1 MKYKKRI
8 AFPLFLALV
17 LVFSVSGMNTGG
29 RQGLPSVWADALE
42 QSDSDN
48 TVSEDDS
55 SGDEESLSAAFVSDT
70 ALILADIPAYSG
82 SPYAEVN
89 GNVPDFSD
97 ADMNTESF
105 ESYSEMDSLG
115 RCGVAFAN
123 LGEDLMPTQERG
135 DIRSIHPTG
144 WHSVQYEGIDG
155 ESLYNRCHLI
165 AYKLAAENANERN
178 LITGTRYLNTEG
190 MLPFEDL
197 VAEYIYE
204 TGNHVLYRVTPV
216 FEGENLVASGVQME
230 AMSVEDEG
238 TGILFNI
245 YCYNVQPG
253 IGIDYAT
260 GDSWIEDAQVL
271 AASAKT
277 SEETSKETTAIVAS
291 GDESGGETSAS
302 ERTVGDE
309 EGTTYIL
316 NRNTMKFHDPGCSS
330 VDDMSEKNKL
340 EYTGDRETV
349 IAMGYSPCQICNP

>member
-1 MKYKKRI
+1 MKYKKKK
-8 AFPLFLALV
+8 FLPLL
-17 LVFSVSGMNTGG
+17 LVFILTFFGTDVDGWQ
-29 RQGLPSVWADALE
+29 RLLPVWADASE
-42 QSDSDN
+42 QIDSDDIS
-48 TVSEDDS
+48 SEARL
-55 SGDEESLSAAFVSDT
+55 SGDETSLSGTFTSGT
-70 ALILADIPAYSG
+70 ELNLADIPAYSG

-97 ADMNTESF
+97 LDISTESF
-105 ESYSEMDSLG
+105 ESYSELDALG
-115 RCGVAFAN
+115 RCGAALAN
-123 LGEDLMPTQERG
+123 LGTDLMPTEERG
-135 DIRSIHPTG
+135 DISSIHPTG

-165 AYKLAAENANERN
+165 AYKLTAENANEQN

-204 TGNHVLYRVTPV
+204 TGNHVLYRVTPI
-216 FEGENLVASGVQME
+216 FEGENLIASGVQME

-238 TGILFNI
+238 AGVLFNV

-260 GDSWIEDAQVL
+260 GDSWIEDAEVL

-277 SEETSKETTAIVAS
+277 SEETSEREAS
-291 GDESGGETSAS
+291 IADSVNASEVEISAS
-302 ERTVGDE
+302 AQVAGEA

-316 NRNTMKFHDPGCSS
+316 NTNTMKFHFPSCSS
-330 VDDMSEKNKL
+330 VDDMSERNKL

-349 IAMGYSPCQICNP
+349 IAMGYSPCQRCNP